1 MALIDAAF
9 DRSEDCQD
17 IIGLSLLSCILEMT
31 MALIDAAF
39 DRSEDCQDIIGLSLF
54 NLGKKRPELV
64 LSSCNSYLKKHSKV
78 STRPQGNKKFLHAQ
92 FNQG

>member
-1 MALIDAAF
+1 MSKTLQVFGDF
-9 DRSEDCQD
+9 S
-17 IIGLSLLSCILEMT
+17 EMT

-39 DRSEDCQDIIGLSLF
+39 DRSEECQEIIGLSLF

-78 STRPQGNKKFLHAQ
+78 KSEL
-92 FNQG
+92 